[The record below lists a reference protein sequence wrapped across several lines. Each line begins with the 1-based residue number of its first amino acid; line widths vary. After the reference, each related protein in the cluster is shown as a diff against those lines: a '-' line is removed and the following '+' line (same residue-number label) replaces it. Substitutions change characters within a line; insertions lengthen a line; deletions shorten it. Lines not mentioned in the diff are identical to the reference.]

1 MSEKNKS
8 VERLIYEILKI
19 IIIILV
25 MVLSSIYLL
34 LENF

>member
-8 VERLIYEILKI
+8 VERLTYEILKI

-25 MVLSSIYLL
+25 MVLSSIYVL